1 MEEDFQVCRYRNHHK
16 RRLNFEK
23 QERNAPVFFTFTD
36 IYVRKQWGDAVM
48 EFQKVKAVEMT
59 GASRGKSKKT
69 KKERDAQWSVRF
81 LELLV
86 QEFEEEEKEKQNSGN
101 KKEHHAKA
109 PETSEDE
116 YDCRIV
122 VKGEETV
129 PLDWDSFEVTRDFTE
144 PVLTSELYEDIIDS
158 VKLVGNWQ
166 AGILYKI
173 ANAIMQ
179 DYYKKALGERAVG
192 ELFTGCYQKCTEKN
206 KQITVSKE
214 RCREILEILYEYFS
228 RVNARKSV
236 AANER
241 EGRALVEKSGLLWAG
256 TTYYNSVYYYEC
268 MKMQCLFRKKCREII
283 KKYGLEEIAF
293 EKIEQDTQF
302 KHAGG
307 LTFHS
312 MFVWVQQKDNHPS
325 NQYGMRDLQ
334 RVPPRNFVYLYRN
347 HCAGSE
353 RMGVSVLE
361 HKTKSICQEQEK
373 KQFWRSFILEDGR
386 DYHNGMSY
394 LLEGSLMDEE
404 DETLYSE
411 AMHFLQNFILF
422 RREGCVEYLLL
433 CKE

>member
-1 MEEDFQVCRYRNHHK
+1 
-16 RRLNFEK
+16 
-23 QERNAPVFFTFTD
+23 
-36 IYVRKQWGDAVM
+36 M
-48 EFQKVKAVEMT
+48 EFQKVKAVEKT
-59 GASRGKSKKT
+59 GVTGRKSKKT
-69 KKERDAQWSVRF
+69 RKERDEQWSVRF
-81 LELLV
+81 LEVLV
-86 QEFEEEEKEKQNSGN
+86 REFEEEEREQKNHEK
-101 KKEHHAKA
+101 KKEHCEALT
-109 PETSEDE
+109 EISEEE

-256 TTYYNSVYYYEC
+256 TTYYNSAYYYEC
-268 MKMQCLFRKKCREII
+268 AKIQRLFRKKCREII
-283 KKYGLEEIAF
+283 KKYGLEEIVF

-325 NQYGMRDLQ
+325 NQYGMRELQ

-347 HCAGSE
+347 HCADCE
-353 RMGVSVLE
+353 RMGICVLE
-361 HKTKSICQEQEK
+361 YKMKSIYQEQQR

-411 AMHFLQNFILF
+411 AMRFLQNFILF

-433 CKE
+433 RKE